1 MLWHGG
7 MKTELIGWGASAL
20 LLMTI
25 ISQLVKQWRAR
36 TSEGVSYLLF
46 VGQILASVGFVAYS
60 ALIGDAVFIVTNALM
75 LASAL
80 VGLGITWRF
89 KRSDE

>member
-1 MLWHGG
+1 

-25 ISQLVKQWRAR
+25 VSQLVKQWRAR
-36 TSEGVSYLLF
+36 SSEGVSYLLF
-46 VGQILASVGFVAYS
+46 VGQVLASIGFVVYS
-60 ALIGDAVFIVTNALM
+60 ALIGDTVFIVTNALM

-80 VGLGITWRF
+80 VGLAITWRF
-89 KRSDE
+89 RRSTD